1 MKDLDKP
8 TVGPVHLQLFR
19 PSVIRGPWLTLFQP
33 GGTDYV
39 HHITTRPHPSGLSD
53 LPAALVFTVFL
64 HAQSRLASARSAD
77 PRGVSLSLPVDC
89 SLDSLG
95 STAQA
100 AAAVV
105 VDSATRQSPPPNQYI
120 RFRANTR

>member
-1 MKDLDKP
+1 MP
-8 TVGPVHLQLFR
+8 T
-19 PSVIRGPWLTLFQP
+19 TLLS
-33 GGTDYV
+33 
-39 HHITTRPHPSGLSD
+39 TRPHPSGFSD
-53 LPAALVFTVFL
+53 LPVALVFTVFL

>member
-1 MKDLDKP
+1 MPGIGDLR
-8 TVGPVHLQLFR
+8 TGPHKVLAAT
-19 PSVIRGPWLTLFQP
+19 LTLFQP
-33 GGTDYV
+33 GETDYA
-39 HHITTRPHPSGLSD
+39 HHITGLSTPPHPSGFSD
-53 LPAALVFTVFL
+53 LPVALVFTVFL

-100 AAAVV
+100 AAAAAAVV